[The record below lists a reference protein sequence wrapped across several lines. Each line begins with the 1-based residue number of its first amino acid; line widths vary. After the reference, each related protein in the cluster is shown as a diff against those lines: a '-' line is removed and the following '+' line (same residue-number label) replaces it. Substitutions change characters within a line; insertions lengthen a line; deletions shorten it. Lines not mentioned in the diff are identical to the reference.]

1 MVSEKIN
8 KIEERIK
15 NILPSMEL
23 EEEKIFLNLLLKQMS
38 EYKILFKD
46 LSEEKYKDIK
56 KYKTLMSD
64 LDNLLLSLNE
74 EK

>member
-46 LSEEKYKDIK
+46 LSEEKYKDTK
-56 KYKTLMSD
+56 KYKTLMSN